1 MLQQRKIQIEGNL
14 KAATSL
20 ATSSMFQP
28 ALGLINI
35 TTIPTNIIK
44 LHLPKTFIKIF
55 EPGVEDRVVAHPV
68 LAVHDE
74 DRVGRKAAPHLQ
86 QPTHC
91 CQCPL

>member
-28 ALGLINI
+28 ALGFINI
-35 TTIPTNIIK
+35 TIVPNNTIMVIAIEM
-44 LHLPKTFIKIF
+44 L
-55 EPGVEDRVVAHPV
+55 EPGIKDSVVANPV

-74 DRVGRKAAPHLQ
+74 DRVGRKTAPHLTN
-86 QPTHC
+86 QPTH
-91 CQCPL
+91 